1 MNQKNRKMP
10 ETEEE
15 LLDAFLDLLGEV
27 APDTEEEVDAFLRAS
42 GYDPEELIAQAES
55 TFKEALETSPLDWR
69 NRARQELSVAKK
81 RMTQQGSKT
90 RRSREENIAAIQMLQ
105 QRYGQAMAA
114 HFRNSDLDN
123 ISDGDLESIREEYEF
138 LQADDEDTPTEN
150 D

>member
-27 APDTEEEVDAFLRAS
+27 APDTEEEVDAFLEAS
-42 GYDPEELIAQAES
+42 GYDPEELTIQAES
-55 TFKEALETSPLDWR
+55 MFKQALETSPLDWR
-69 NRARQELSVAKK
+69 NRARQELNAAKK

-114 HFRNSDLDN
+114 HFRNIDLDN
-123 ISDGDLESIREEYEF
+123 ISDEDLESIREEYEF

>member
-27 APDTEEEVDAFLRAS
+27 APDTEEEVNTFLRAS
-42 GYDPEELIAQAES
+42 GYDPEELTAQAES

-69 NRARQELSVAKK
+69 NRARQELSAAKK

-90 RRSREENIAAIQMLQ
+90 SRSREENIAAIQMLQ

-114 HFRNSDLDN
+114 HFRNIDLDN
-123 ISDGDLESIREEYEF
+123 ISDEDLESIREEYEF